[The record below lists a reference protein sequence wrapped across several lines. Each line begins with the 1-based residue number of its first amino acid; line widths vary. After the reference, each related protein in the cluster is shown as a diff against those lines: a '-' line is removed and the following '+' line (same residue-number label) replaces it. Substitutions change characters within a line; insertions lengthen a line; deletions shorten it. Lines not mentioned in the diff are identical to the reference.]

1 MKFLRIKLSGCIN
14 SFRQPDFHTYHKT
27 LPLPPKTTVAGM
39 LGAALG
45 ISPKEVN
52 DKWLETNRFHMG
64 IVGWAN
70 GKTSDLWQIRKYENK
85 QISAFRKFRDDVE
98 NGNIKGEYDIITPY
112 KTAVIVRELLYACE
126 FVIYFSFTNNSDY
139 LLIKTHL
146 KNPVWALS
154 LGREDELIK
163 IKMIEDVEIEEKEN
177 VFLHNTMLILNSY
190 SEKYDVDLSKRS
202 LGGNLLSEAPK
213 NVKLPMTFSHKDG
226 SDAREAK
233 SFQDFTFVSNLPFK
247 PKESKS
253 FFDEELQIAFQ
264 IF

>member
-1 MKFLRIKLSGCIN
+1 MKFLRLKISGCIN

-52 DKWLETNRFHMG
+52 DKWLETNRFKMG
-64 IVGWAN
+64 IIGNAN
-70 GKTSDLWQIRKYENK
+70 GKTNDLWQIRKYEGK
-85 QISAFRKFRDDVE
+85 QISAFKKFREEVE
-98 NGNIKGEYDIITPY
+98 KGQSKEEYAVTTPY

-126 FVIYFSFTNNSDY
+126 FLVYFSFTDDSDY
-139 LLIKTHL
+139 QLIKTHL

-163 IKMIEDVEIEEKEN
+163 IETVEDVEIEEKEN
-177 VFLHNTMLILNSY
+177 VFLHNTMLPHNSFN
-190 SEKYDVDLSKRS
+190 EKYEIDLSKQRI
-202 LGGNLLSEAPK
+202 GGNLLSEAPK
-213 NVKLPMTFSHKDG
+213 IIKLPMTFSQKEG
-226 SDAREAK
+226 SEAREAM
-233 SFQDFTFVSNLPFK
+233 SFQDFTFVSHLPIK